1 MIVLPV
7 ERLQHLGTRG
17 VPLLHD
23 VNAIDLHFF
32 TNNAAPTVCLNY
44 TMLTFT
50 VLIQTRL
57 G

>member
-32 TNNAAPTVCLNY
+32 TNDAAPTVGLNY
-44 TMLTFT
+44 SMLAVT
-50 VLIQTRL
+50 VLVQTRL